1 MTTHI
6 YSITFSPEAE
16 RGLGKLKRSEPSSF
30 KKAVKLLEEL
40 ALHPKVGTGHPEPL
54 KGQPEG
60 RWSRQI
66 TKKHR
71 LVYRIFEHEVHVDV
85 LSAWGHYDDK

>member
-1 MTTHI
+1 MTYDIEFT
-6 YSITFSPEAE
+6 TEA
-16 RGLGKLKRSEPSSF
+16 RMGLAKLERSEPKAF
-30 KKAVKLLEEL
+30 MKAVRFIEEL
-40 ALHPKVGTGHPEPL
+40 REHPETGIGHPEPL

-71 LVYRIFEHEVHVDV
+71 MVYQILKEEVVVLVLRSY
-85 LSAWGHYDDK
+85 GHYNDK

>member
-1 MTTHI
+1 MTYEIEFT
-6 YSITFSPEAE
+6 TDA
-16 RGLGKLKRSEPSSF
+16 RMGLAKLERSEPKAF
-30 KKAVKLLEEL
+30 MKAVRFIEEL
-40 ALHPKVGTGHPEPL
+40 REHPETGIGHPEPL

-71 LVYRIFEHEVHVDV
+71 MVYQILKEEVVVLVLRSY
-85 LSAWGHYDDK
+85 GHYNDK

>member
-1 MTTHI
+1 MTYEIEFT
-6 YSITFSPEAE
+6 TEA
-16 RGLGKLKRSEPSSF
+16 RMGLAKLERSEPKAF
-30 KKAVKLLEEL
+30 MKAVRFIEEL
-40 ALHPKVGTGHPEPL
+40 REHPETGIGHPEPL

-71 LVYRIFEHEVHVDV
+71 MVYQILKEEVVVLVLRSY
-85 LSAWGHYDDK
+85 GHYNDK

>member
-1 MTTHI
+1 MTYEIEFT
-6 YSITFSPEAE
+6 TEA
-16 RGLGKLKRSEPSSF
+16 RMGLAKLERSEPKAF
-30 KKAVKLLEEL
+30 MKAVRFIEEL
-40 ALHPKVGTGHPEPL
+40 REHPETGIGHPEPL

-71 LVYRIFEHEVHVDV
+71 MVYQILKER
-85 LSAWGHYDDK
+85 